1 MNNTLSKIFIF
12 AVGAAL
18 GSAVTWKFVETKYK
32 KIADEEIAS
41 VKEKFGRGH
50 RAEINPVDD
59 AAEIK
64 PDKTDISKKEPEY
77 KPSEADLI
85 KLKEKIETNGYRDYS
100 IKKDNKKV
108 EEEDDME
115 PYVIP
120 PEDFDTEDYQV
131 ESLTYWNDGVLTDEF
146 DNVVFDLPGT
156 VGEDSLNHFGE
167 YEDDS
172 VFVRND
178 RTRTDYEILLD
189 TRNFKDVHPDKWED

>member
-1 MNNTLSKIFIF
+1 MNDTLSKVFIF
-12 AVGAAL
+12 AAGAVI

-41 VKEKFGRGH
+41 VKSVYSK
-50 RAEINPVDD
+50 
-59 AAEIK
+59 
-64 PDKTDISKKEPEY
+64 KTIPADRIEAGKMPIDISKKEPEF

-85 KLKEKIETNGYRDYS
+85 NLKNKLETNGYVDYTM
-100 IKKDNKKV
+100 KKEKK

-120 PEDFDTEDYQV
+120 PEDFDEEGYQV
-131 ESLTYWNDGVLTDEF
+131 ESLTYWNDGVLTDEL
-146 DNVVFDLPGT
+146 DQVVFDIPGT
-156 VGEDSLNHFGE
+156 VGEDSLSHFGE

>member
-1 MNNTLSKIFIF
+1 MNDTLSKIFIF

-41 VKEKFGRGH
+41 VKAVYSK
-50 RAEINPVDD
+50 
-59 AAEIK
+59 
-64 PDKTDISKKEPEY
+64 KTIPADRIEAGKMPIDISKKEPEY

-189 TRNFKDVHPDKWED
+189 TRNFKDVYPDKWED

>member
-1 MNNTLSKIFIF
+1 MNDTLSKIFIF

-41 VKEKFGRGH
+41 VKSVYSK
-50 RAEINPVDD
+50 
-59 AAEIK
+59 
-64 PDKTDISKKEPEY
+64 KTIPADRIEAGKMPIDISKKEPEY

-189 TRNFKDVHPDKWED
+189 TRNFKDVYPDKWED